1 MRVLV
6 KRADAAIRED
16 ERVEFC
22 RLNMLNDVPLYL
34 RVFALC
40 GLTLFK
46 RAKQSPP
53 LGRRTPAR
61 RHFLRM

>member
-34 RVFALC
+34 RVIALC
-40 GLTLFK
+40 SLTLITK
-46 RAKQSPP
+46 AKLS
-53 LGRRTPAR
+53 L
-61 RHFLRM
+61 